1 MKDIQTIATGQADDY
16 KSSCLFDYAYFKEN
30 YKVCL
35 KSKQTTSSQWL
46 SESNTAKGNCESSVN
61 AFCECCFVLI

>member
-35 KSKQTTSSQWL
+35 KSKQTTSSQ
-46 SESNTAKGNCESSVN
+46 
-61 AFCECCFVLI
+61 